1 MNTTGTVSIH
11 DQFVILTTAL
21 NVELVVAAAVAVAGL
36 EVVQQS
42 ITEHQRP
49 LANIQFDGVTG
60 ILLGNVIS
68 EGGRHRCLAYEPII
82 GAYGGVSAPSVPPIQ
97 LDILSICSS
106 NWRRIFSVVYAP
118 VALFRRSISSSIF

>member
-1 MNTTGTVSIH
+1 MNRTGTVSIH
-11 DQFVILTTAL
+11 DNLVILTTTL

-42 ITEHQRP
+42 ITEHQGP

-60 ILLGNVIS
+60 ILLGDVIS
-68 EGGRHRCLAYEPII
+68 EGGRHRLLAYERII

-97 LDILSICSS
+97 LDTIIDSIRLFAKSGLES
-106 NWRRIFSVVYAP
+106 TPRRI
-118 VALFRRSISSSIF
+118 